1 MQLYRKGCF
10 IFVAV
15 IVVFVNSWFAFL
27 SLLPSDS
34 VTNCKLLELHF
45 RVKLSTSDS
54 RTWMEVT
61 KWSPVSTLPALLL
74 FTSSLSDLTKLN
86 SSKQADTTFHS
97 SMKVKV
103 KVTQSSPTLV
113 TPWTIQSLEFSRPEY
128 WSG

>member
-15 IVVFVNSWFAFL
+15 IVVFVNSWFALL

-34 VTNCKLLELHF
+34 VTNYKLLELHF
-45 RVKLSTSDS
+45 RVRLSTSDS

-61 KWSPVSTLPALLL
+61 KWSPVSTLSALLL

-86 SSKQADTTFHS
+86 SSKQADTKCLKHFPQSTFLI
-97 SMKVKV
+97 KK
-103 KVTQSSPTLV
+103 
-113 TPWTIQSLEFSRPEY
+113 
-128 WSG
+128 